1 VRSLE
6 RGRSGAGMLLSCSQQ
21 RLSLLG
27 TQNADARRP
36 CEDLRVRP
44 SVVVAIRAVRV
55 VNGIGKVR
63 AIRPPIMNSSHGL
76 CFASTV
82 VTTKTHFTSCI
93 LSEAMGRFPV

>member
-1 VRSLE
+1 MRSLE

-36 CEDLRVRP
+36 CEELRVRP

-55 VNGIGKVR
+55 VNGIGKVQGYMPADNEQLAR
-63 AIRPPIMNSSHGL
+63 L
-76 CFASTV
+76 CFPSPV

-93 LSEAMGRFPV
+93 DSEVLSKFPV